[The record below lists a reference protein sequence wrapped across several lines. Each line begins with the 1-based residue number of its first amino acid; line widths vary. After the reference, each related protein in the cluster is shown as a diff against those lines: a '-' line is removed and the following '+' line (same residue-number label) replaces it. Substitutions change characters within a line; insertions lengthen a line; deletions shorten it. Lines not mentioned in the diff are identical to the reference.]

1 MAAFTSGLII
11 VLNVWGSQK
20 SGLLQNLA
28 KEMAN
33 VQICL
38 NVLKEGEKR
47 YTFLL
52 KIPIHGSFEAYKSE
66 SRWHLAGRL

>member
-11 VLNVWGSQK
+11 ILNVWGSRK
-20 SGLLQNLA
+20 SGLLQNPA

-38 NVLKEGEKR
+38 NVLKECEKS
-47 YTFLL
+47 YIVTENF
-52 KIPIHGSFEAYKSE
+52 SS
-66 SRWHLAGRL
+66 

>member
-11 VLNVWGSQK
+11 VLNVWGGQK
-20 SGLLQNLA
+20 SGLLQNAA

-47 YTFLL
+47 RVLTDL
-52 KIPIHGSFEAYKSE
+52 
-66 SRWHLAGRL
+66 